1 MRKRQSGVALV
12 EFALVLPLLLI
23 LSLIV
28 TEYGRAL
35 FQYNTLAKS
44 VRDATRYLSTQSPGT
59 KNVEAKNLVVYGRN
73 DTLSPLAAGLTLDK
87 VKDPVWRLE
96 GASPVINT
104 VTVTI
109 SGCANSPPPCYK
121 FTPLFAS
128 VFGFNFGTISFSD
141 ISATMRG
148 AL

>member
-1 MRKRQSGVALV
+1 MRKKQSGVALV
-12 EFALVLPLLLI
+12 EFALVLPLLLT

-59 KNVEAKNLVVYGRN
+59 KNIEARKLVVYGKSDN
-73 DTLSPLAAGLTLDK
+73 TPLAVGLTLDK
-87 VKDPVWRLE
+87 VKDPVWQLE

-121 FTPLFAS
+121 FTPLLAS
-128 VFGFNFGTISFSD
+128 VFGLNFGTISFSD